1 MTDPKKV
8 TVDFLI
14 RQNGPNIID
23 FITQDSFETTIY
35 TDIGMFLIQYKQWE
49 KLEREVT
56 NEQLR
61 TDKGYDD

>member
-14 RQNGPNIID
+14 RQNRSNIID